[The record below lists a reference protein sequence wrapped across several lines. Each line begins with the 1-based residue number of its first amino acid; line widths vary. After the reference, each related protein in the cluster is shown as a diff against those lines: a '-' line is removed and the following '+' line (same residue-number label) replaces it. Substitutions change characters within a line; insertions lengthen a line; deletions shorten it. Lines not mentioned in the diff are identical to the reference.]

1 MGDKPAPFDAERR
14 LLDYARAAAY
24 LGVSVRT
31 MKALAAEGEVLKV
44 QIGHRVLFDR
54 VDLDAF
60 VERLKRNA

>member
-1 MGDKPAPFDAERR
+1 MGDKKAPADAERR

-31 MKALAAEGEVLKV
+31 MKDLSARGEVLKV

-60 VERLKRNA
+60 IERLKRNA